1 MIYRSTKCK
10 LETFATRVSG
20 KVTVRKAG
28 VIWKMGGLILPVLTM
43 LSKSKTCSRQ
53 LPLTVDGCGP
63 LKVWTWVFITSIGK
77 VEVYHNDAYKVSIF

>member
-1 MIYRSTKCK
+1 MIYCSTKYK
-10 LETFATRVSG
+10 LETFAPQVSG
-20 KVTVRKAG
+20 NVTMKKAG
-28 VIWKMGGLILPVLTM
+28 LIWKMGGLISPVATV

-77 VEVYHNDAYKVSIF
+77 VEVYHNDEYKVSIF